1 MTQEIQT
8 KDRLSV
14 DGLANNIQEMQ
25 RSTRMTS
32 FFKRILFK
40 KLKGLK
46 TGELTI
52 IDGSE
57 IHVFGI
63 PKSELKATLTVSS
76 QEFYVFLGS
85 GGTNGAAEA
94 FTAGYWSADN
104 LVELI
109 QIIIRNKKTM
119 EGLESGLARLTNP
132 ITKIIHRLRQNTLKG
147 SKSNIL
153 AHYDL
158 SNDFYKLWLD
168 STMTYSSGIFLNKKS
183 SMLDASVEKL
193 DRLCRKLNLNSSD
206 HVLEIGT
213 GWGSFATHAAKN
225 YGCKVTTTT
234 ISDNQFNYVAELIS
248 KENLDNKIT
257 LLNKDYRELEGVFDK
272 VVSIEMIE
280 AVGSDFVPGFFE
292 KASSLLKKN
301 GLIALQGI
309 TYNDPDFNAYKNSVD
324 FIRKYIFPG
333 SCLISLSQ
341 VEKAI
346 KDKTDLIMVD
356 SEDITL
362 HYARTLEIW
371 RKDFENVLPQVREL
385 GFSDPFIRIWV
396 FYLVYCEAGFLEN
409 LIGDFQFIFAK
420 PDSKNI
426 KITH

>member
-52 IDGSE
+52 IDGSK

-132 ITKIIHRLRQNTLKG
+132 ITKIIHRLRQNTLRG

-301 GLIALQGI
+301 GLMALQGI

>member
-57 IHVFGI
+57 MHVFGM

-104 LVELI
+104 LVQLI
-109 QIIIRNKKTM
+109 QLIIRNKKTM

-132 ITKIIHRLRQNTLKG
+132 ITKIIHRFRQNTLKG

-168 STMTYSSGIFLNKKS
+168 STMTYSSGIFSNKKS
-183 SMLDASVEKL
+183 SMQDASIEKL
-193 DRLCRKLNLNSSD
+193 DRLCRKLNLNSDD

-248 KENLDNKIT
+248 KESLDSKIT
-257 LLNKDYRELEGVFDK
+257 LLNKDYRVLEGTFDK

-301 GLIALQGI
+301 GLLALQGI
-309 TYNDPDFNAYKNSVD
+309 TYNDPDFDAYKNSVD

-333 SCLISLSQ
+333 SCLISAPQ

-346 KDKTDLIMVD
+346 KEKTDLIMVD

-371 RKDFENVLPQVREL
+371 RKDFEKVLPQVREL
-385 GFSDPFIRIWV
+385 GFSDPFIRIWI
-396 FYLVYCEAGFLEN
+396 FYLVYCEAAFLEN

-420 PDSKNI
+420 PDSQNI
-426 KITH
+426 KITY

>member
-57 IHVFGI
+57 MHVFGM

-104 LVELI
+104 LVQLI
-109 QIIIRNKKTM
+109 QLIIRNKKTM

-132 ITKIIHRLRQNTLKG
+132 ITKIIHRFRQNTLKG

-168 STMTYSSGIFLNKKS
+168 STMTYSSGIFSNKKS
-183 SMLDASVEKL
+183 SMQDASIEKL
-193 DRLCRKLNLNSSD
+193 DRLCRKLNLNSDD

-248 KENLDNKIT
+248 KESLDSKIT
-257 LLNKDYRELEGVFDK
+257 LLNKDYRVLEGTFDK

-292 KASSLLKKN
+292 KASSLLQKN
-301 GLIALQGI
+301 GLMALQGI
-309 TYNDPDFNAYKNSVD
+309 TYNDPDFDAYKNSVD

-333 SCLISLSQ
+333 SCLISAPQ

-346 KDKTDLIMVD
+346 KEKTDLIMVD

-371 RKDFENVLPQVREL
+371 RKDFEKVLPQVREL
-385 GFSDPFIRIWV
+385 GFSDPFIRIWI

-420 PDSKNI
+420 PDSQNI
-426 KITH
+426 KITY

>member
-1 MTQEIQT
+1 MTKETQT

-14 DGLANNIQEMQ
+14 DGLAKNIQKMQ

-32 FFKRILFK
+32 FFKKILFK

-52 IDGSE
+52 IDGAKT
-57 IHVFGI
+57 HVFGL
-63 PKSELKATLTVSS
+63 PKSELNATVTVSS

-104 LVELI
+104 LVDLI
-109 QIIIRNKKTM
+109 RLIIKNKKTM
-119 EGLESGLARLTNP
+119 EGLESGFARLTNP
-132 ITKIIHRLRQNTLKG
+132 ITKIIHKLRQNTLKG

-168 STMTYSSGIFLNKKS
+168 STMTYSSGIFLNKNS
-183 SMLDASVEKL
+183 SMHEASIEKL
-193 DRLCRKLNLNSSD
+193 DRICRKLKLDSND

-213 GWGSFATHAAKN
+213 GWGSFAVHAVKN

-234 ISDNQFNYVAELIS
+234 ISDSQFNYVANLIS
-248 KENLDNKIT
+248 KEGLGDKIT
-257 LLNKDYRELEGVFDK
+257 LLNRDYRELEGAFDK

-280 AVGSDFVPGFFE
+280 AVGSDYVPGFFE
-292 KASSLLKKN
+292 KASSLLKQN
-301 GLIALQGI
+301 GLMALQGI
-309 TYNDPDFNAYKNSVD
+309 TYNDPDFDAYKNSVD

-333 SCLISLSQ
+333 SCLISVVQ
-341 VEKAI
+341 VEHAI
-346 KDKTDLIMVD
+346 TKKTDLVKID

-362 HYARTLEIW
+362 DYARTLAIW
-371 RKDFENVLPQVREL
+371 RQDFEKVLPQVREL
-385 GFSDPFIRIWV
+385 GFSDPFIRIWI

-420 PDSKNI
+420 PDSQNT
-426 KITH
+426 KITY

>member
-1 MTQEIQT
+1 
-8 KDRLSV
+8 
-14 DGLANNIQEMQ
+14 
-25 RSTRMTS
+25 
-32 FFKRILFK
+32 
-40 KLKGLK
+40 
-46 TGELTI
+46 
-52 IDGSE
+52 
-57 IHVFGI
+57 
-63 PKSELKATLTVSS
+63 TVSS

-104 LVELI
+104 LVQLI
-109 QIIIRNKKTM
+109 QLIIRNKKTM

-301 GLIALQGI
+301 GLMALQGI

-420 PDSKNI
+420 PESKNI

>member
-1 MTQEIQT
+1 MTQETQT

-104 LVELI
+104 LVQLI
-109 QIIIRNKKTM
+109 QLIIRNKKTM

-301 GLIALQGI
+301 GLMALQGI

>member
-280 AVGSDFVPGFFE
+280 AVGADFVPGFFE
-292 KASSLLKKN
+292 KASSLLKTN
-301 GLIALQGI
+301 GLMALQGI

-420 PDSKNI
+420 PDLKNI

>member
-225 YGCKVTTTT
+225 YGCKITTTT

-301 GLIALQGI
+301 GLMALQGI

>member
-213 GWGSFATHAAKN
+213 GWGSFATHAAIN

-301 GLIALQGI
+301 GLMALQGI

>member
-14 DGLANNIQEMQ
+14 DGLANNIQEIQ

-63 PKSELKATLTVSS
+63 LKSEFKATLTVSS

-301 GLIALQGI
+301 GLMALQGI
-309 TYNDPDFNAYKNSVD
+309 TYNDPDFNAYKSSVD

>member
-301 GLIALQGI
+301 GLMALQGI

-371 RKDFENVLPQVREL
+371 RKDFENVLPRVREL

>member
-301 GLIALQGI
+301 GLMALQGI

-362 HYARTLEIW
+362 HYARTLKIW

>member
-52 IDGSE
+52 IDGSK

-301 GLIALQGI
+301 GLMALQGI

-385 GFSDPFIRIWV
+385 GFSDHFRRIWV

-420 PDSKNI
+420 PDSKKI

>member
-1 MTQEIQT
+1 MTREIQT

-63 PKSELKATLTVSS
+63 LKSEFKATLTVSS

-104 LVELI
+104 LVQLI
-109 QIIIRNKKTM
+109 QLIIRNKKTM

-234 ISDNQFNYVAELIS
+234 ISDNQFKYVAELIS
-248 KENLDNKIT
+248 KENLDNQIT

-280 AVGSDFVPGFFE
+280 AVGADFVPGFFE
-292 KASSLLKKN
+292 KASSLLKAN
-301 GLIALQGI
+301 GLMALQGI

-346 KDKTDLIMVD
+346 KEKTDLIMVD

-362 HYARTLEIW
+362 HYARTLELW

-385 GFSDPFIRIWV
+385 GFSDPFIRIWI

>member
-57 IHVFGI
+57 MHVFGM

-104 LVELI
+104 LVQLI
-109 QIIIRNKKTM
+109 QLIIRNKKTM

-132 ITKIIHRLRQNTLKG
+132 ITKIIHRFRQNTLKG

-168 STMTYSSGIFLNKKS
+168 STMTYSSGIFSNKKS
-183 SMLDASVEKL
+183 SMQDASIEKL
-193 DRLCRKLNLNSSD
+193 DRLCRKLNLNSDD

-248 KENLDNKIT
+248 KESLDSKIT
-257 LLNKDYRELEGVFDK
+257 LLNKDYRVLEGTFDK

-301 GLIALQGI
+301 GLMALQGI
-309 TYNDPDFNAYKNSVD
+309 TYNDPDFDAYKNSVD

-333 SCLISLSQ
+333 SCLISAPQ

-346 KDKTDLIMVD
+346 KEKTDLIMVD

-371 RKDFENVLPQVREL
+371 RKDFEKVLPQVREL
-385 GFSDPFIRIWV
+385 GFSDPFIRIWI
-396 FYLVYCEAGFLEN
+396 FYLAYCEAGFLEN

-420 PDSKNI
+420 PDSQNI
-426 KITH
+426 KITY

>member
-257 LLNKDYRELEGVFDK
+257 LY
-272 VVSIEMIE
+272 
-280 AVGSDFVPGFFE
+280 
-292 KASSLLKKN
+292 
-301 GLIALQGI
+301 
-309 TYNDPDFNAYKNSVD
+309 
-324 FIRKYIFPG
+324 
-333 SCLISLSQ
+333 
-341 VEKAI
+341 
-346 KDKTDLIMVD
+346 
-356 SEDITL
+356 
-362 HYARTLEIW
+362 
-371 RKDFENVLPQVREL
+371 
-385 GFSDPFIRIWV
+385 
-396 FYLVYCEAGFLEN
+396 
-409 LIGDFQFIFAK
+409 
-420 PDSKNI
+420 
-426 KITH
+426 

>member
-1 MTQEIQT
+1 MTQETQT

-32 FFKRILFK
+32 FFKMILFK

-301 GLIALQGI
+301 GLMALQGI

-371 RKDFENVLPQVREL
+371 RKDFGNVLPQVREL

>member
-63 PKSELKATLTVSS
+63 LKSEFKATLTVSS

-104 LVELI
+104 LVQLI
-109 QIIIRNKKTM
+109 QLIIRNKKTM

-272 VVSIEMIE
+272 IVSIEMIE

-301 GLIALQGI
+301 GLMALQGI
-309 TYNDPDFNAYKNSVD
+309 TYNDPDFNAYKSSVD

>member
-1 MTQEIQT
+1 MTQETQT

-301 GLIALQGI
+301 GLMALQGI

>member
-1 MTQEIQT
+1 MTKETQT

-14 DGLANNIQEMQ
+14 DGLANTIQEMQ

-52 IDGSE
+52 IDGAKT
-57 IHVFGI
+57 HVFGI
-63 PKSELKATLTVSS
+63 PKSELNASITVSS

-94 FTAGYWSADN
+94 YTAGYWSADN
-104 LVELI
+104 LVGLI
-109 QIIIRNKKTM
+109 RLIIKNKKTM
-119 EGLESGLARLTNP
+119 EGLESGFARLTNP
-132 ITKIIHRLRQNTLKG
+132 ITKIIHKLRQNTLKG

-168 STMTYSSGIFLNKKS
+168 STMTYSSGIFLNKNS
-183 SMLDASVEKL
+183 SMHEASIEKL
-193 DRLCRKLNLNSSD
+193 DRICRKLKLDSND

-213 GWGSFATHAAKN
+213 GWGSFAVHAVKN

-234 ISDNQFNYVAELIS
+234 ISDSQFNYVANLIS
-248 KENLDNKIT
+248 KEGLGDKIT
-257 LLNKDYRELEGVFDK
+257 LLNKDYRELEGAFDK

-280 AVGSDFVPGFFE
+280 AVGSDYVPGFFE
-292 KASSLLKKN
+292 KASSLLKQN
-301 GLIALQGI
+301 GLMALQGI
-309 TYNDPDFNAYKNSVD
+309 TYNDPDFDAYKNSVD

-333 SCLISLSQ
+333 SCLISVAQ
-341 VEKAI
+341 VEYAI
-346 KDKTDLIMVD
+346 KKKTDLVKID

-362 HYARTLEIW
+362 DYARTLEIW
-371 RKDFENVLPQVREL
+371 RQDFEKVLPQVRDL
-385 GFSDPFIRIWV
+385 GFSDPFIRIWI

-409 LIGDFQFIFAK
+409 LIGDFQLIFAK
-420 PDSKNI
+420 PDSQNT
-426 KITH
+426 KITY

>member
-32 FFKRILFK
+32 FFKMILFK

-94 FTAGYWSADN
+94 FTSGYWSADN
-104 LVELI
+104 LVQLI
-109 QIIIRNKKTM
+109 QLIIRNKKTM

-183 SMLDASVEKL
+183 SMLDASIEKL

-301 GLIALQGI
+301 GLMALQGI

-409 LIGDFQFIFAK
+409 LISDFQFIFAK